1 MSIYAHDADTVQR
14 ILAIEAEIDSI
25 MNQPVTRKWNEQKK
39 TTALA
44 YWREKLAHYS
54 LLQLA
59 EAAEYKQ
66 QLAQIEFEKATSVAY
81 YTDKYSLS
89 EVPIQCKAES
99 ARPYDPTDDECA
111 REHRRQAERSMENG
125 K

>member
-66 QLAQIEFEKATSVAY
+66 R
-81 YTDKYSLS
+81 LS

-99 ARPYDPTDDECA
+99 MS
-111 REHRRQAERSMENG
+111 Q
-125 K
+125 